1 MNIEGMSIAITIME
15 IGNNEFR
22 LDLPDYIK
30 NDNGINKTSR
40 GLTSL
45 FSVMEIVV
53 FASLW
58 LR

>member
-1 MNIEGMSIAITIME
+1 MNIEGMNTGITIME
-15 IGNNEFR
+15 LGNNEFR

-30 NDNGINKTSR
+30 NDNDINKTYH

>member
-1 MNIEGMSIAITIME
+1 MNTGITIME
-15 IGNNEFR
+15 LGNNEFR

-30 NDNGINKTSR
+30 NDNDINKTYH